1 MKNKTSFFDRIS
13 CAIADQ
19 YIATRSTLTL
29 INPSLF
35 MWSSRP
41 YFYEIVINLD
51 FWLKS
56 HSFYPVIHWKL
67 NLKGILSKVIII
79 VEFSWTKNPWKYYEN
94 FVFEFRKENIWLAK
108 MIVLRI
114 YVDKH
119 DFKKIV
125 QLHNDI
131 NADETTQSHWFLSE
145 YRSWQVSEKWNWSD
159 ILYLSR
165 K

>member
-35 MWSSRP
+35 MWSNRP

-67 NLKGILSKVIII
+67 NLKGILSKKIII
-79 VEFSWTKNPWKYYEN
+79 VWRTRFQI
-94 FVFEFRKENIWLAK
+94 NI
-108 MIVLRI
+108 
-114 YVDKH
+114 
-119 DFKKIV
+119 IV
-125 QLHNDI
+125 QLHNDK
-131 NADETTQSHWFLSE
+131 NADANHAISLIFIRVKILASIWEMKLVWYIMFV
-145 YRSWQVSEKWNWSD
+145 YKVEKWKVSFFANVDD
-159 ILYLSR
+159 I
-165 K
+165 